1 MKKLVRKIVAFTLSA
16 ALCVSG
22 AGLALA
28 EPQQERNAKDETV
41 YVLAGSD
48 GSVSKIIVSD
58 WLKNAAGADTLV
70 DESGLTDIENVKG
83 EESCTNND
91 GTLTW
96 SAAGNDIYY
105 QGTTDKELPVTLRV
119 SYQLDGED
127 VAPADLAGKS
137 GHVTIRFDYENNQYE
152 MKEIAG
158 VQEKIYVPFAA
169 VTGLVLDSD
178 RFRNVEVTN
187 GRAVNDGGR
196 TAVIGVALPGMQENL
211 GLEKD
216 AVDIPSYVEISADVA
231 DFQMGMT
238 LTLVTNQL
246 FQALEDAPIESTDDL
261 NDVVNRITDGVTQLT
276 DGSNALYEGL
286 DTLLEKSG
294 ELSDGVAQLADG
306 TAALKDGAVSLND
319 GAGQLNTGISS
330 LNDGLNT
337 LVSNN
342 DTLNGGAAQVFNTLL
357 ATATTQLKAAGV
369 EVPDL
374 TIENYG
380 DVLAQVMDSLS
391 EDSVHQQALEQV
403 NAAVN
408 ANRDT
413 IIEAV
418 TAAVREQVT
427 SKVNEAVRAQVT
439 AQVTEAV
446 RAQVTAQVIT
456 AATGLSQDAYQ
467 AAVAAGQIG
476 SEQQDAVNAAIE
488 AQMSSEG
495 IQATISANTDA
506 QMQTETVQA
515 MVSSALDAQMQTA
528 EVQSVIDENVEQ
540 QVASLVSENMQSD
553 TVQSQLTAAA
563 EGLKTISALKDSLDS
578 YNAFYVGLQA
588 YTAGVSSAA
597 DGAQQLLAGSGELCT
612 GTAKLSDGAQQLTD
626 GVNTLAGSIPAL
638 TDGVTQLRDG
648 AKQLAD
654 GIQTFTDEGLQKAAD
669 LVDGDLETLLARVAA
684 TAEVSKNYR
693 IYTNL
698 SDDMDGQVKFIY
710 RTDEVK

>member
-1 MKKLVRKIVAFTLSA
+1 MKKLVRKIVALTLSA

-28 EPQQERNAKDETV
+28 EPQQERNTKDETV

-48 GSVSKIIVSD
+48 GSVNKIIVSD

-83 EESCTNND
+83 EEGCTGND

-105 QGTTDKELPVTLRV
+105 QGTTDKELPVTLRI

-127 VAPADLAGKS
+127 IAPADLAGKS
-137 GHVTIRFDYENNQYE
+137 GHVTVRFDYENNQYE
-152 MKEIAG
+152 MKEIAD

-169 VTGLVLDSD
+169 VTGLVLDND

-187 GRAVNDGGR
+187 GKAVNDGGR

-216 AVDIPSYVEISADVA
+216 TADIPSYVEISADVTG
-231 DFQMGMT
+231 FQMGMT

-246 FQALEDAPIESTDDL
+246 FQALEDTPIESTDDL
-261 NDVVNRITDGVTQLT
+261 NDVVNRLTDGVTQLT

-391 EDSVHQQALEQV
+391 EDSVRQQEQV

-408 ANRDT
+408 ANRNT

-456 AATGLSQDAYQ
+456 AATGLSQDDYQ

-488 AQMSSEG
+488 AQMNSEG

-515 MVSSALDAQMQTA
+515 MASSALDAQMQTA

-540 QVASLVSENMQSD
+540 QVASLVSENMQSG
-553 TVQSQLTAAA
+553 TVQSQLAAAA

-588 YTAGVSSAA
+588 YTTGVSSAA

-612 GTAKLSDGAQQLTD
+612 GAAKLSDGAQQLTD

-654 GIQTFTDEGLQKAAD
+654 GIQTFTDEGLQKVAG
-669 LVDGDLETLLARVAA
+669 LVDGDLETFLARITA